1 MTEPN
6 EQQKALIEQ
15 HKLNPDNWLVY
26 AETSKKLVLLS
37 RRTKQRRVLQKV
49 GVE

>member
-1 MTEPN
+1 MNEPN

-15 HKLNPDNWLVY
+15 HKLNPDNWLVIN
-26 AETSKKLVLLS
+26 ETSKKLVIKN
-37 RRTKQRRVLQKV
+37 RRGMRRELKKE

>member
-6 EQQKALIEQ
+6 EQQKALIEK
-15 HKLNPDNWLVY
+15 HKLNPANWLVY
-26 AETSKKLVLLS
+26 AETSKKLVIKN
-37 RRTKQRRVLQKV
+37 RRGMRRELKKE

>member
-6 EQQKALIEQ
+6 EQQKELIEQ
-15 HKLNPDNWLVY
+15 HKLNPDNWMVVS
-26 AETSKKLVLLS
+26 ETIEKLVIKN
-37 RRTKQRRVLQKV
+37 RRGMRRELKKE